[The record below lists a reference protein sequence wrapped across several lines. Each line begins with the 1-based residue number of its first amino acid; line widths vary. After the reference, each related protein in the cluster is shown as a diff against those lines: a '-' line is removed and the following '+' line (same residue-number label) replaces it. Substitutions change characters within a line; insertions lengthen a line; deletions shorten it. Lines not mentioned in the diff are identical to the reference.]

1 MTIPPGNL
9 YVIAAPS
16 GTGKTSL
23 VNALVDSMQQ
33 VTVSIS
39 HTTRAKRPGETHG
52 VHYYFIDENQF
63 KEMIQHGDFLE
74 YATVFH
80 YLYGTSH
87 TWVEATLAKGQ
98 DVILEIDWQG
108 CQQIKQ
114 KFPDCVSI
122 FILPPSYADLAER
135 LEKRN
140 QDKPEVIQER
150 LADVKETMSHIQEY
164 DYLVLNADF
173 AHAVNDLKMI
183 IESGRLLEKPQ
194 TIRLAEIIAQFKK
207 Q

>member
-1 MTIPPGNL
+1 MTIPSGNL

-23 VNALVDSMQQ
+23 VNALVASMQHL
-33 VTVSIS
+33 TVSVS
-39 HTTRAKRPGETHG
+39 HTTRPKRPGETHG

-74 YATVFH
+74 HATVFH

-87 TWVEATLAKGQ
+87 TWVEETLAKGQ

-150 LADVKETMSHIQEY
+150 LADVKETMSHIKEY
-164 DYLVLNADF
+164 DYLILNADF
-173 AHAVNDLKMI
+173 DRAVHDLKTI
-183 IESGRLLEKPQ
+183 IEAGRLLEKPQ
-194 TIRLAEIIAQFKK
+194 VARLESIIDQFKK
-207 Q
+207 